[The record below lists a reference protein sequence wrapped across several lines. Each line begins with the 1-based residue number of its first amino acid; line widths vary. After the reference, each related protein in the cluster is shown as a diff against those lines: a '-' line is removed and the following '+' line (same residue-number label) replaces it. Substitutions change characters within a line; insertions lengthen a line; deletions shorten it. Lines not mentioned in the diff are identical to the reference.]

1 MGVAFVGEVAGD
13 VEAFGQGG
21 FDLREE
27 RGDFVWR
34 GSREDAGGVEEEV
47 AVVVGGVE
55 AGGFEED
62 GVGGGLDEGVDG
74 GGEGRVASVRGGWHG
89 RVLLGPLYL
98 IGSLDV
104 GLLCGWRP
112 VVASE
117 RGRYGRNG

>member
-27 RGDFVWR
+27 RGDFVD
-34 GSREDAGGVEEEV
+34 GVGDEDSGGVEEEI
-47 AVVVGGVE
+47 AVVVVGVE

-62 GVGGGLDEGVDG
+62 GVGGGLDEGVYG
-74 GGEGRVASVRGGWHG
+74 GGEGLEAGVRGGGHV

-104 GLLCGWRP
+104 GLLVDGGLSLRRKR
-112 VVASE
+112 S
-117 RGRYGRNG
+117 